1 MVLPYINMNLPRVY
15 TCSPSRNLLPPPSS
29 YHPSGSSQ
37 CTSPEHSVSCIEPGL
52 VICFMYDNIYASMLF
67 SRQEHP
73 PHREGCHLGM
83 TFSHMKRI
91 SQLLHFKE
99 QLLGG
104 RSIRPDQKLQ
114 VKSWNKVV
122 LFRKNL
128 WEKARVGWFKRIALK
143 HIYYHMWNR
152 LPVLVHECAQ
162 GWCTGMN
169 QRDGMGREVGRG
181 FRMGNTCTPMA
192 DSCRRMAKPI
202 RYCKLASN

>member
-1 MVLPYINMNLPRVY
+1 MGLSQQKYWSGLP
-15 TCSPSRNLLPPPSS
+15 CPPPGEL
-29 YHPSGSSQ
+29 PDPG
-37 CTSPEHSVSCIEPGL
+37 IEPL
-52 VICFMYDNIYASMLF
+52 SPASPTLQSLGF

-143 HIYYHMWNR
+143 HIYYRTWNR
-152 LPVLVHECAQ
+152 SPVQVRCMRQGAR
-162 GWCTGMN
+162 GWCTEMTE
-169 QRDGMGREVGRG
+169 RDGMGREVGGG
-181 FRMGNTCTPMA
+181 FRMGHMYPHGWFTSLYGKTTT
-192 DSCRRMAKPI
+192 I
-202 RYCKLASN
+202 L